1 MAREQHMGN
10 TEPQSGFERRV
21 ARYLSPFQKFIA
33 MQPATGILLIAA
45 TILALLFANTGL
57 HDTAEHFA
65 EIHVGVIFNDWAF
78 LLSLREW
85 VSDGLLALFF
95 FLIGLEIKRE
105 LLAGSLRHRK
115 HIMMIIIAACGGM
128 VIPALIYTALNYGT
142 PGQAGWA
149 IPMATDTAFAVGI
162 LALLVRFLSPSV
174 AVFLA
179 ALAIIDDLGAIL
191 VITLFYTADLQLDPL
206 IRAAAVF
213 ICLMVANRAGIRRG
227 SVYMLLGVLLWW
239 YVYQSGVHATL
250 AGILMAIAIPSR
262 PKLSKGDFIER
273 ARTLLFTFEVRGE
286 KERRMLETPEQHS
299 LAVQLETMVKAASTP
314 LQRCETFFGHPVMI
328 VILPLFAL
336 LNAGVVLNT
345 GSIGAAL
352 GSPVTQGIILGLV
365 IGKPL
370 GITLGAWLVYKMGW
384 GILPR
389 GVGFREVTAA
399 GILAGIGFTMSV
411 FIATL
416 GFGGQPELIADA
428 KIGILL
434 SSLLAALLG
443 SLWACSSYKPMKEKE
458 IRHPSPLNPLNR

>member
-1 MAREQHMGN
+1 MASELQRPEN
-10 TEPQSGFERRV
+10 ADPQSRFEQRV
-21 ARYLSPFQKFIA
+21 ARYLSPFQKFID

-45 TILALLFANTGL
+45 TFMALLFANSGL
-57 HDTAEHFA
+57 HDTAEHLA
-65 EIHVGVIFNDWAF
+65 ELHFGFVLDDWAF

-115 HIMMIIIAACGGM
+115 HVLMIVVAACGGM
-128 VIPALIYTALNYGT
+128 MVPALIYTALNHGT

-162 LALLVRFLSPSV
+162 LALLARFLSPAV

-191 VITLFYTADLQLDPL
+191 VIAFFYTQDLQMVAL

-213 ICLMVANRAGIRRG
+213 TCLLLVNRAGIRRG
-227 SVYMLLGVLLWW
+227 SVYVLLGLLLWW
-239 YVYQSGVHATL
+239 YVYQSGIHATL
-250 AGILMAIAIPSR
+250 AGILLAAAIPSR
-262 PKLSKGDFIER
+262 PKFSKATFIER
-273 ARTLLFTFEVRGE
+273 ARALLFTFEVRGDQQR
-286 KERRMLETPEQHS
+286 KMLETPEQHS
-299 LAVQLETMVKAASTP
+299 LAVQLEGVVKAASTP
-314 LQRCETFFGHPVMI
+314 LQRWETFLGHPVMI

-336 LNAGVVLNT
+336 LNAGVVLNA
-345 GSIGAAL
+345 GSVGMAL
-352 GSPVTQGIILGLV
+352 TSPVTQGIILGLV
-365 IGKPL
+365 IGKPA
-370 GITLGAWLVYKMGW
+370 GITLGAFLVYKAGW
-384 GILPR
+384 GVLPR
-389 GVGFREVTAA
+389 GVRFREVIAA
-399 GILAGIGFTMSV
+399 GLLAGIGFTMSV

-416 GFGGQPELIADA
+416 GFGEHPELVADA

-443 SLWACSSYKPMKEKE
+443 SLWASLSYRPA
-458 IRHPSPLNPLNR
+458 HPAKALNR

>member
-1 MAREQHMGN
+1 MAPDHHAPDN
-10 TEPQSGFERRV
+10 SDPQSRFERRV
-21 ARYLSPFQKFIA
+21 ARYLSPLQKFID

-45 TILALLFANTGL
+45 TFLALLFANTGL
-57 HDTAEHFA
+57 HDRAEHFA
-65 EIHVGVIFNDWAF
+65 EIHAGFVLNDWAF

-115 HIMMIIIAACGGM
+115 HVTMIVVAACGGM
-128 VIPALIYTALNYGT
+128 AMPALIYTALNYGT

-162 LALLVRFLSPSV
+162 LALLVRFLSPAV

-191 VITLFYTADLQLDPL
+191 VITLFYTDSLQLDSL
-206 IRAAAVF
+206 VRAGTVF
-213 ICLMVANRAGIRRG
+213 ACLVLANRAGIRRG
-227 SVYMLLGVLLWW
+227 GVYMLLGALLWW
-239 YVYQSGVHATL
+239 HVYQSGIHATL

-262 PKLSKGDFIER
+262 PKVSKADFIQR

-286 KERRMLETPEQHS
+286 KERKMLETPEQHM
-299 LAVQLETMVKAASTP
+299 LAVDLERMIKADSTP
-314 LQRCETFFGHPVMI
+314 LQRWETFLGHPVMI

-336 LNAGVVLNT
+336 LNAGVVLNAE
-345 GSIGAAL
+345 SFGAAL
-352 GSPVTQGIILGLV
+352 ISPVTQGIMLGLV
-365 IGKPL
+365 IGKPA
-370 GITLGAWLVYKMGW
+370 GITLGAMLVYKMGW
-384 GILPR
+384 GVLPR
-389 GVGFREVTAA
+389 GVRFREVLAA
-399 GILAGIGFTMSV
+399 GLLAGIGFTMSV

-416 GFGGQPELIADA
+416 GFGQNPALIAEA

-434 SSLLAALLG
+434 SSLLAAVLG
-443 SLWACSSYKPMKEKE
+443 SLWAYFSYKP
-458 IRHPSPLNPLNR
+458 RPVRGF